1 MQLLNQQWMEII
13 GQAHQ
18 NVEFLKDQD
27 LIRTV
32 LNIFQRNT
40 RVASSLGTI
49 FLPQITSIFLDMLNV
64 YIMYSELIS
73 KSFSEWGPYVSK
85 HHISTADWK
94 TICAASDGSVLR
106 DCARNVPDAKESEVL
121 SLFATIVNKYKAT
134 MIEDVPHIFEAI
146 FQCTLEVIGYA
157 IQHCC
162 KCSNLLLLCGCGL
175 VFDIC

>member
-1 MQLLNQQWMEII
+1 MQLPNQQWMEII

-85 HHISTADWK
+85 HHI
-94 TICAASDGSVLR
+94 DGSVLR

-162 KCSNLLLLCGCGL
+162 KYSNLLLLCGCGL